1 MSFTNRSIFLS
12 SMSVLVFILAACL
25 SAAAQTPSPTPVPS
39 PTPTLEREFFKNVLR
54 DQKAIW
60 TAPFHLHQHDARWLG
75 PLGLGTA
82 ALLVTD
88 RQTGD
93 EIGEFHAQLK
103 TSRII
108 SYAGS
113 TYGVGAVSA
122 GFYLVGR
129 MMHNDRGRETGILGT
144 EALVNSLIVVNALKE
159 VSQRARPLAGRERSE
174 FFEGGSS
181 FPSGHA
187 IQAWSVATVIANEY
201 HDHVAVQLAAYGIAS
216 AVSVSRFT
224 VRKHYLSDVL
234 IGSTMGYG
242 IGRYVY
248 RAHHRTKSGTGDDAG
263 EEALS
268 QSRTQRS
275 LFVMPVYSRM
285 SHVYGAALSLSF

>member
-39 PTPTLEREFFKNVLR
+39 PPPTLEREFFKNVLR

-113 TYGVGAVSA
+113 TYGV
-122 GFYLVGR
+122 
-129 MMHNDRGRETGILGT
+129 
-144 EALVNSLIVVNALKE
+144 
-159 VSQRARPLAGRERSE
+159 
-174 FFEGGSS
+174 
-181 FPSGHA
+181 
-187 IQAWSVATVIANEY
+187 
-201 HDHVAVQLAAYGIAS
+201 
-216 AVSVSRFT
+216 
-224 VRKHYLSDVL
+224 
-234 IGSTMGYG
+234 
-242 IGRYVY
+242 
-248 RAHHRTKSGTGDDAG
+248 
-263 EEALS
+263 
-268 QSRTQRS
+268 
-275 LFVMPVYSRM
+275 
-285 SHVYGAALSLSF
+285 